1 MYLPVLI
8 LASDASLVLQTACAP
23 PFNVCRLLSVS
34 IACAD
39 SGCWLQVLQPALLEP
54 LDDATAGDTAGAIP
68 SILAD
73 AGELL
78 RVLAAGSRA
87 RHMGPGAGS
96 GPEAGPDACDADQE
110 AELAERLAAG
120 VLTVCGAAAPV
131 LADAD
136 GLPHTV
142 MQVRSPGTC
151 NTSRQ
156 LKTPMP

>member
-1 MYLPVLI
+1 M
-8 LASDASLVLQTACAP
+8 LACTLACD
-23 PFNVCRLLSVS
+23 
-34 IACAD
+34 D
-39 SGCWLQVLQPALLEP
+39 SGRWLQVLQPALLEP
-54 LDDATAGDTAGAIP
+54 LDDSAAGDTAGAIA

-78 RVLAAGSRA
+78 RVLAAGSRG
-87 RHMGPGAGS
+87 RHMGPGTGLCAQ
-96 GPEAGPDACDADQE
+96 AGPDSCDAYRE

-136 GLPHTV
+136 GLPLTV
-142 MQVRSPGTC
+142 MQVRRPGTC
-151 NTSRQ
+151 STSRR